1 MGENDAA
8 KWKRFPLKS
17 RWYDDHFG
25 DGAPRGDVVEN
36 RLRRLD
42 ERVLSR
48 DEDDV
53 ASREVE
59 RFFDLFEPGG

>member
-1 MGENDAA
+1 LNDDDG
-8 KWKRFPLKS
+8 KWKRLPLKS

-25 DGAPRGDVVEN
+25 LGATRGEIVEN
-36 RLRRLD
+36 RLRAFEERGLGND
-42 ERVLSR
+42 E
-48 DEDDV
+48 EDV